1 MVEEL
6 LLEPKK
12 PGGLRNITGRS
23 KKIREYHRQV
33 QKYHRQVKEYHRQ
46 VKEYHRQVSLRRH
59 LAPPL
64 APSDRST
71 NPAENLNKTEKVTW
85 EGKGW
90 AGSVKTEISPQ
101 DRTQKAQI

>member
-23 KKIREYHRQV
+23 KNIE
-33 QKYHRQVKEYHRQ
+33 KYHRQA
-46 VKEYHRQVSLRRH
+46 KEYHRQVSQGRH
-59 LAPPL
+59 LTPPL
-64 APSDRST
+64 APSDRSA

>member
-23 KKIREYHRQV
+23 KNIREYHRQV
-33 QKYHRQVKEYHRQ
+33 
-46 VKEYHRQVSLRRH
+46 SLGRH
-59 LAPPL
+59 LTPPL

-90 AGSVKTEISPQ
+90 AGSVKTEISPE
-101 DRTQKAQI
+101 DRAQKGQI

>member
-23 KKIREYHRQV
+23 KNIREYHRQV
-33 QKYHRQVKEYHRQ
+33 
-46 VKEYHRQVSLRRH
+46 SLGRH

-101 DRTQKAQI
+101 DWTQKAQI

>member
-12 PGGLRNITGRS
+12 PGGLRNIRGRS
-23 KKIREYHRQV
+23 KNIKGRSKNIREYHRQV
-33 QKYHRQVKEYHRQ
+33 
-46 VKEYHRQVSLRRH
+46 SLGRH

-71 NPAENLNKTEKVTW
+71 NLAENLNKTEKVTW

-101 DRTQKAQI
+101 DWTQKAQI